1 MKQYNRIMLGEH
13 SMYISDCL
21 EHNYIGASFL
31 KDINLNDTPFTQENV
46 WRQQM
51 INKYLEIHQ
60 DKSVQTARNCIG
72 FFVDSMLRFEERR
85 HCVGF
90 KWKWWLPRR

>member
-31 KDINLNDTPFTQENV
+31 KDIDLNDTPFIQEDV

-51 INKYLEIHQ
+51 INKYLEIHP

-72 FFVDSMLRFEERR
+72 FL
-85 HCVGF
+85 
-90 KWKWWLPRR
+90 